1 MEVGFQQC
9 PRPKGKLRRSPLLGE
24 TGRRTRSLSLSNPLH
39 TSSCRSDGLGC
50 PEGSGSLCWW
60 RSLGPAPDP
69 KSNKGRKEH
78 IETGSEGSLCKC
90 GS

>member
-1 MEVGFQQC
+1 MEVDFQQC
-9 PRPKGKLRRSPLLGE
+9 PWPKGKLRRSLLLVE
-24 TGRRTRSLSLSNPLH
+24 TGRWKRSLSLSNPLR

-60 RSLGPAPDP
+60 RSLVLAPDP

-78 IETGSEGSLCKC
+78 IEAGGQGSLCKC
-90 GS
+90 SP